1 MICTSLLLFR
11 NGYPRRCSLQL
22 TVIGHSMQTVDN
34 GNRPYETPVSNSRP
48 AGSYDSASP
57 NYTQNSSQSPAT
69 TPKGVSGTLTSMK
82 DTVVGSAAAAATVVG
97 SKLGYYREDDAETPG
112 VMGEAGH
119 NNNRAY
125 RRSMTSPDA
134 GGKTYTQQATDT
146 FTGVKNTV
154 VASLGLDK
162 PRDPNAPSVLD
173 KAKNTLG
180 MGVGADNN
188 KTNNNNKPRD
198 PNAPSIIDRTRGYVS
213 SATVTAK
220 GYSSTAAD
228 HAARTKDRVAAT
240 TAPTHH
246 DKSLAEQVTESLS
259 SLPGTIKDKVWGPS
273 SPSKTTNG
281 GFNSAGSP
289 QSGSSPR
296 SPGVVSR
303 VSGAVTSLFS
313 SSPKE
318 DLHDQQHT
326 FPAHSDYVKPAAGT
340 GTSTNFAGKVIF
352 TVVDS
357 GW

>member
-1 MICTSLLLFR
+1 M
-11 NGYPRRCSLQL
+11 QL
-22 TVIGHSMQTVDN
+22 TVIGHLMQTVDN
-34 GNRPYETPVSNSRP
+34 RNRPYETPVSNSRP
-48 AGSYDSASP
+48 AGRYDSASP

-69 TPKGVSGTLTSMK
+69 TPKGTLTSMK
-82 DTVVGSAAAAATVVG
+82 DSVVGSAAAAATVVG
-97 SKLGYYREDDAETPG
+97 SKLGYYREEEDGVPG
-112 VMGEAGH
+112 VMGEGAH
-119 NNNRAY
+119 NNNRVY

-146 FTGVKNTV
+146 FAGVKNTV
-154 VASLGLDK
+154 VSSLGLDK

-180 MGVGADNN
+180 LGADNN
-188 KTNNNNKPRD
+188 KTISNKPRD
-198 PNAPSIIDRTRGYVS
+198 PNAPSIVDKTRGYVS

-220 GYSSTAAD
+220 GYSATAAD

-259 SLPGTIKDKVWGPS
+259 SLPGTIKDKVWGPA
-273 SPSKTTNG
+273 SPSKTTNQ
-281 GFNSAGSP
+281 GFNSGSP
-289 QSGSSPR
+289 QSGTSPR
-296 SPGVVSR
+296 SPGVMSR

-326 FPAHSDYVKPAAGT
+326 FPAHSDYVKPAAGAES
-340 GTSTNFAGKVIF
+340 STNFAGKVTF
-352 TVVDS
+352 TAVES